1 MATRS
6 RLAPVILISPAL
18 VLILLF
24 IFYPMLYSIRLSLS
38 GQVPVTGDYVWIGIQ
53 NFQNLLTDPQ
63 FWDTII
69 VSLKFAVLYVA
80 FAIVLGLGLALIMN
94 QKLQFTGA
102 YLTIIFIPWVLSD
115 VVAGIIWR
123 WMFNQS
129 VGIIELTL
137 RRLQLGPP
145 HGMLTSTNGVVL
157 VMVFLAVWRGLPFTM
172 LLLLAGL
179 QSISRELIEAAE
191 IDGANALAR
200 LRLITIPLLR
210 KQLLV
215 VTLLLTIGAINASG
229 IFLTVT
235 DGGPGRSS
243 LVTALYMYRVAFQF
257 FQLTQGSAI
266 AIIMFFMNLII
277 TLVYLR
283 VFRSEYQV

>member
-80 FAIVLGLGLALIMN
+80 LAIVLGLGLALIMN

>member
-1 MATRS
+1 MATR
-6 RLAPVILISPAL
+6 RQLAPFILISPAL
-18 VLILLF
+18 VLILIF
-24 IFYPMLYSIRLSLS
+24 IFYPMLYSVRLSLS

-63 FWDTII
+63 FWDTVI

-94 QKLQFTGA
+94 QKLQFTGT

-179 QSISRELIEAAE
+179 QSIPRELIEAAE

-243 LVTALYMYRVAFQF
+243 LVTALYMYRVAFRF

-266 AIIMFFMNLII
+266 AIIMFLMNLTI

-283 VFRSEYQV
+283 VFRSEYQA